1 MEELDLTQLWK
12 ELWGNKSPQKVVEG
26 SEKRCSLEVWTLVDK
41 SELAG
46 GPGNQSHPQVG
57 VRPQRGWCRNP
68 RKVVALRSCHLLNSQ
83 GSFWRWIGSL
93 CDSWPSGSRGGC
105 SVRRSA
111 RASWNLADSASISHP
126 SEASVVLLLTAS
138 HTSPSFFFGNS
149 NLEPYRE
156 DNSGKNGP
164 QCYQVDSRAIQ
175 RNGEMF
181 MSAEY
186 DL

>member
-93 CDSWPSGSRGGC
+93 CDSWPSGSTDGC

-111 RASWNLADSASISHP
+111 RGKLEPGGLCLHLSPLRSFSGA
-126 SEASVVLLLTAS
+126 AS
-138 HTSPSFFFGNS
+138 HRFPHITQLLFWQLQPGTLQGRQFW
-149 NLEPYRE
+149 
-156 DNSGKNGP
+156 KK
-164 QCYQVDSRAIQ
+164 
-175 RNGEMF
+175 
-181 MSAEY
+181 
-186 DL
+186 